1 MAKKQPTT
9 AETSVSKT
17 KEEIIK
23 EAKRIEEALLFSSKG
38 HFVSATIWSNF
49 HLFVGI
55 PMVLLSAVAGA
66 SALAQFDP
74 SHLYAGIASIIVVA
88 LSGLLTYLNPN
99 EKAAKHLGVGNEYDS
114 LMNKV
119 RIFWS
124 IDCWGSESDQVLTK
138 RLKDF
143 SEQKDK
149 LNKEC
154 PLISGVAYKFAKRG
168 IEGGQGNYAVDKK
181 GIINEQNASL
191 KESDK

>member
-1 MAKKQPTT
+1 
-9 AETSVSKT
+9 
-17 KEEIIK
+17 
-23 EAKRIEEALLFSSKG
+23 
-38 HFVSATIWSNF
+38 
-49 HLFVGI
+49 
-55 PMVLLSAVAGA
+55 MVLISAIAGA

-74 SHLYAGIASIIVVA
+74 THIYAGISSIIVVA

-99 EKAAKHLGVGNEYDS
+99 ERAAKHLQVGNEYDS

-124 IDCWGSESDQVLTK
+124 IDCWGSESDQILTK

-154 PLISGVAYKFAKRG
+154 PIVSGIAYKFAKKG
-168 IEGGQGNYAVDKK
+168 IEAGEGDYAVDK
-181 GIINEQNASL
+181 
-191 KESDK
+191 ESENKAESNQGKP

>member
-1 MAKKQPTT
+1 MAKKQFAT
-9 AETSVSKT
+9 AETTVSKT

-38 HFVSATIWSNF
+38 HFVASAFWTNF
-49 HLFVGI
+49 HLYVGI

-74 SHLYAGIASIIVVA
+74 NHLYSGIASIIVVA

-99 EKAAKHLGVGNEYDS
+99 EKAAKHLSVGNDYDS

-124 IDCWGSESDQVLTK
+124 IDCWETGSEQLLTK

-154 PLISGVAYKFAKRG
+154 PQIPSWAYG
-168 IEGGQGNYAVDKK
+168 IAKK
-181 GIINEQNASL
+181 GILEGQGDYTV
-191 KESDK
+191 DKN

>member
-9 AETSVSKT
+9 SEKSVSKT

-49 HLFVGI
+49 HYLVGI
-55 PMVLLSAVAGA
+55 PMVVLSAVAGA
-66 SALAQFDP
+66 SALAQFD
-74 SHLYAGIASIIVVA
+74 STHLYSGIASIIVVA

-99 EKAAKHLGVGNEYDS
+99 EKAAKHLRVGNEYDS
-114 LMNKV
+114 LMNRV

-124 IDCWGSESDQVLTK
+124 IDCWGSESDQILTK

-143 SEQKDK
+143 SEQKGK

-154 PLISGVAYKFAKRG
+154 PIISGMAYKFAKKG
-168 IEGGQGNYAVDKK
+168 IEAGEGDYAVDKENDNK
-181 GIINEQNASL
+181 AESNQN
-191 KESDK
+191 KP

>member
-9 AETSVSKT
+9 TEKSVSKT
-17 KEEIIK
+17 KAEIIK

-38 HFVSATIWSNF
+38 HFVSATLWSNF
-49 HLFVGI
+49 HYFVGI

-74 SHLYAGIASIIVVA
+74 THLYAGIASIIVVA

-99 EKAAKHLGVGNEYDS
+99 EKAAKHLKVGNEYDS
-114 LMNKV
+114 LMNKA

-124 IDCWGSESDQVLTK
+124 IDCWGSESDQILTK

-154 PLISGVAYKFAKRG
+154 PLISGMAYKLAKRG

-181 GIINEQNASL
+181 DENSEHA
-191 KESDK
+191 